1 MFEDVGLSPE
11 QKTRRLSSPRKV
23 KTFGEDSVTTTRNLL
38 SMKKKNKNDSSFFK
52 EFNDVTDGLNNTGPP
67 PTGQTQAMPIEINR
81 LDDLDK
87 ESNAKEELV
96 KSTNQSQDKADI
108 DDIVIP

>member
-1 MFEDVGLSPE
+1 
-11 QKTRRLSSPRKV
+11 
-23 KTFGEDSVTTTRNLL
+23 
-38 SMKKKNKNDSSFFK
+38 
-52 EFNDVTDGLNNTGPP
+52 
-67 PTGQTQAMPIEINR
+67 MPIEINR

-96 KSTNQSQDKADI
+96 KSTNQSQDKVDI